1 MTSIH
6 FLAQWGFSVAACCAA
21 PVYFGSSRVTSM
33 SWSEWITTSVPC
45 GVVTSGDVG
54 LSNLSLVR
62 ISITFYTMV
71 KASAPI
77 FVLGWAYLFGIE
89 RITVQLLAVV
99 LIIAA
104 GEFLTV
110 AGEVDFDQAGF
121 LLCLAASML
130 SGARWTLV
138 QLKLQ
143 TMEPP
148 LKTTIATMRLLS
160 PSMFLSLFLLSMLI
174 EKPWV
179 KLVDEDLGETA
190 TVIGLGLLGAFFAIA
205 MVLCEFYLIMH
216 ASAMILMI
224 GGVCKE
230 MFTILIGVT
239 YFGDPLNRVNVSGC
253 FVVFLGVL
261 LYKVTHYLDAQKE
274 KIATLRASDSDAD
287 DEIDDDSNGHL
298 LHTARSPRKYEKLG
312 SGDDMA
318 AEQFKDTLVD
328 GDGLVLRPQH
338 GIELRRNASRDET
351 NGLTT
356 NGLDAKTAAETLQLV

>member
-1 MTSIH
+1 
-6 FLAQWGFSVAACCAA
+6 
-21 PVYFGSSRVTSM
+21 
-33 SWSEWITTSVPC
+33 
-45 GVVTSGDVG
+45 
-54 LSNLSLVR
+54 
-62 ISITFYTMV
+62 
-71 KASAPI
+71 
-77 FVLGWAYLFGIE
+77 
-89 RITVQLLAVV
+89 
-99 LIIAA
+99 
-104 GEFLTV
+104 
-110 AGEVDFDQAGF
+110 
-121 LLCLAASML
+121 
-130 SGARWTLV
+130 
-138 QLKLQ
+138 
-143 TMEPP
+143 MEPP

-318 AEQFKDTLVD
+318 AEQFKDTLD
-328 GDGLVLRPQH
+328 GDRLVLRPQH